1 MNNSTKYVFM
11 SPKQVC
17 VDDADK
23 ALIDVYKSGIDYY
36 DKLINEYKESK
47 RQEKI
52 KLARFVLERINKE
65 DSIEKYRQPGMVVI
79 CEDLVFICNHDL
91 KFQYANLED
100 EI

>member
-1 MNNSTKYVFM
+1 MNNNIKCVVM

-23 ALIDVYKSGIDYY
+23 AHIDAYKSSIDYY
-36 DKLINEYKESK
+36 DKLIKEYKEYK
-47 RQEKI
+47 QQEKI
-52 KLARFVLERINKE
+52 KMARFVLDRINQE
-65 DSIEKYRQPGMVVI
+65 NDIEKYRNPGLVVI